1 MSPLS
6 VGRTAANASAA
17 AHRASTA
24 TLSMAAY
31 IEPTIKNHIWRSAAS
46 FAAYRDYSTGIGLQG
61 KVPCEVMPVSLSL

>member
-1 MSPLS
+1 
-6 VGRTAANASAA
+6 
-17 AHRASTA
+17 
-24 TLSMAAY
+24 MAAY